1 MSLIFQTYFKP
12 RETKHSKTESLKLQ
26 NSPILKLNQK
36 DIDLTIKDVYNE
48 ILKLDKQK

>member
-12 RETKHSKTESLKLQ
+12 QETNYSKTESLKLQ
-26 NSPILKLNQK
+26 NSPILNLNQK

-48 ILKLDKQK
+48 ILKLDKRK